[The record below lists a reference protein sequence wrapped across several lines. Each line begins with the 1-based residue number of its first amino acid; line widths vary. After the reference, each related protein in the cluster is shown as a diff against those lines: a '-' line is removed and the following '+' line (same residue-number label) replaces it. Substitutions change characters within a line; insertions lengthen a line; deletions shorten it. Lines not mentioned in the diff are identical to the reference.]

1 MPKSLVS
8 ESDGYW
14 KVQQLRDYVME
25 FFLGLCKITKGHT
38 AIRVVVDCCTH
49 KLTHV
54 TLDKVSIVW
63 GICKKKNSG
72 LQTMLF
78 LFSCFKL
85 NVQVYSFIC
94 KCFISMSAYVN

>member
-1 MPKSLVS
+1 MKL
-8 ESDGYW
+8 
-14 KVQQLRDYVME
+14 
-25 FFLGLCKITKGHT
+25 FLGMITKGHT
-38 AIRVVVDCCTH
+38 AIRVVVGCCTH
-49 KLTHV
+49 KLTQV
-54 TLDKVSIVW
+54 TLDKVSTLW
-63 GICKKKNSG
+63 GMCKKNLG